1 MASSPSKASPCV
13 PILRLIGLSIGYT
26 STVITIGEKPI
37 NAYRDQ
43 TIALIG
49 RNGCG
54 KTTLLR
60 AIAGLLHPLAGEVL
74 ADNIP
79 IASLPPRE
87 KARLVAFAPTR
98 HTPDGNVRVKELV
111 MLARFPHQGWF
122 KTTSPHDYAAVE
134 TAMRL
139 TQTIPFADRPIGT
152 LSDGERQRVW
162 LAMALAQETPILL
175 LDEPSAFL
183 DFPSKGDLVVLLRQL
198 ARTTHRLIIYSTH
211 DLQSALWC
219 SDRLWIARNATL
231 YDTLP
236 EEAARSGIL
245 NAVFGTE
252 SSTFDPESFTFTLRT
267 KNASNRPRF
276 RIVSAPEDP
285 DFLYARRVLLRL
297 GWQEAIMDNSGVI
310 TITKAQNGAAWRLPD
325 GEQADSLESLSAWA
339 ERQLGMIGGNENS
352 M

>member
-1 MASSPSKASPCV
+1 MASSPSKASPRA

-37 NAYRDQ
+37 NAYRGQ
-43 TIALIG
+43 TIALLG

-87 KARLVAFAPTR
+87 KAQLVAFAPTR

-122 KTTSPHDYAAVE
+122 KTTSPHDCNAVE
-134 TAMRL
+134 EALRHTETTA
-139 TQTIPFADRPIGT
+139 FADRRIGT

-183 DFPSKGDLVVLLRQL
+183 DFPSKGNLVVLLRHL

-219 SDRLWIARNATL
+219 SDRLWIARSATL

-267 KNASNRPRF
+267 KNTCNRPRF
-276 RIVSAPEDP
+276 RLICLPEDP
-285 DFLYARRVLLRL
+285 DYPFARRVMLRQ
-297 GWQEAIMDNSGVI
+297 GWQEALEDAPNVA
-310 TITKAQNGAAWRLPD
+310 TITKAQDGAAWRLPD

-339 ERQLGMIGGNENS
+339 ERQGE
-352 M
+352 

>member
-1 MASSPSKASPCV
+1 MASSPSNASPRV
-13 PILRLIGLSIGYT
+13 PILQLNSLALGYT
-26 STVITIGEKPI
+26 TPILSTGTHPVK
-37 NAYRDQ
+37 AYNGQ
-43 TIALIG
+43 TIALLG

-60 AIAGLLHPLAGEVL
+60 AIAGLLAPLEGCVIAQD
-74 ADNIP
+74 AP
-79 IASLPPRE
+79 IASLPHRD

-139 TQTIPFADRPIGT
+139 TQTTSFADRRIGT

-183 DFPSKGDLVVLLRQL
+183 DFPSKGNLVVFLRHL

-219 SDRLWIARNATL
+219 SDRLWIAHNATL

-267 KNASNRPRF
+267 KNASNRPQF
-276 RIVSAPEDP
+276 RIVSPPEDP

-297 GWQEAIMDNSGVI
+297 GWQEAISDDPSVI
-310 TITKAQNGAAWRLPD
+310 TITKAQDGAAWRLPD

-339 ERQLGMIGGNENS
+339 ERYGEF
-352 M
+352 